1 MTHLVRRAIAVDRR
15 FVVGDQLGDRVRV
28 AHQLADVTQQQAADV
43 RGVEVEVAA
52 AADLHLRVG
61 DETLEQ
67 EGGRLAGGS
76 GTSRRKRTTQNI
88 SIFLYKNG
96 FLI

>member
-1 MTHLVRRAIAVDRR
+1 MTHLVRRAVAVGRR

-43 RGVEVEVAA
+43 RGVEVKV

-67 EGGRLAGGS
+67 ERGRLAGGS
-76 GTSRRKRTTQNI
+76 ETSRRKRTMQNI
-88 SIFLYKNG
+88 SIF
-96 FLI
+96 